1 MLLGK
6 VVGEVWSTVKD
17 EKLEG
22 VRFMIVRQVDLQY
35 KPQSSF
41 VVAVDSLDAGP
52 GEIVLVAQGSSA
64 RQTKLT
70 TNRPVDAVIM
80 AIVDKLNVEPEAEV
94 ARDYERRRKEIA
106 GRIADQ
112 PEN

>member
-6 VVGEVWSTVKD
+6 VVGEVWATVKD

-22 VRFMIVRQVDLQY
+22 VRLLLVRQVDLQY
-35 KPQSSF
+35 KPQANF

-64 RQTKLT
+64 RQTKVT
-70 TNRPVDAVIM
+70 QNRPVDAVIM
-80 AIVDKLNVEPEAEV
+80 AIVDRLDVVPEDQLAK
-94 ARDYERRRKEIA
+94 DYERRRKEIDERLA
-106 GRIADQ
+106 AQ
-112 PEN
+112 PEI

>member
-6 VVGEVWSTVKD
+6 VVGEVWATIKD

-22 VRFMIVRQVDLQY
+22 VRFLLVRQVDLQY
-35 KPQSSF
+35 KPQSNF

-64 RQTKLT
+64 RQTKIT

-80 AIVDKLNVEPEAEV
+80 AIVDNLNVDSEAEV
-94 ARDYERRRKEIA
+94 SRDYERRRKDIA